1 MSEVQTANFSESGKY
16 SGGDE
21 QDPNDVQIGLNFRM
35 AMRRLAAAVSVIT
48 TSSEGEWAGLAATSV
63 SSLSM
68 EPPSLLVCVNKSA
81 SIRPLLKAGQPFAV
95 NLLGQDHSH
104 ISKAF
109 GGAAKGHER
118 FQTGDWS
125 EGNNGIP
132 TLDDAIAVVECEVD
146 GEVDY
151 ASHTI
156 VIGRVTRSHLSPSEE
171 PLIYCNGRYL

>member
-1 MSEVQTANFSESGKY
+1 MSEVQTTKFSDSCEY

-21 QDPNDVQIGLNFRM
+21 HDPNGVQIGLNFRM

-68 EPPSLLVCVNKSA
+68 EPPSLLVCINKSA

-109 GGAAKGHER
+109 GGAAKGLDR
-118 FQTGDWS
+118 FRAGDWS
-125 EGNNGIP
+125 EGSNGVP

-156 VIGRVTRSHLSPSEE
+156 VIGRVTGSRLSPCEE